1 MSPRNTSESVNPFL
15 QPSAGGR
22 WLRRIVAVAVVLVVA
37 GVALS
42 SVWYS
47 FYHYVP
53 PGKMLVVIA
62 KNGKPLPSGQV
73 LAGPDEKGVQQ
84 AVLGEGWHWITPL
97 VYESELKDDT
107 IVEPGNVGVVTQLG
121 GAAPASGEVLV
132 NKETEQG
139 IRRQVLPPGRY
150 RLNPYGYKVESVPAV
165 EVAAGFVGVRR
176 RLLGR
181 DASSRFAEQDDEK
194 GVLHDVLQ
202 PGTYYLNPKEYEVIP
217 YQVGIY
223 QTSYHYNQDPKRNT
237 AITFQARDGNVISM
251 DCTIEWEVA
260 PKHMPDLVV
269 EFGPL
274 ETVQKNVIDQ
284 QARKISRDR
293 GFNYGAQ
300 DFLEGEK
307 REKFQEDF
315 TKELEKV
322 CEKQNVTV
330 RSAFIRNIVI
340 PEPFLKQARDRQIA
354 VETKT
359 TQEARAETQDT
370 DNKVQREKSMI
381 DQAERVVKAETERLT
396 AGIEQEEKNIT
407 SEVEAQVK
415 ELTASYAA
423 KMAKLDAER
432 TRVTGDAKNDATKL
446 KETATSGIHKMKLEV
461 FQNDGNAY
469 LRYTLA
475 DQLNKDVVLRLF
487 HSGPGTFWTNL
498 GDKNMTLMLPTP
510 GATTPPTDAKTTPDK

>member
-1 MSPRNTSESVNPFL
+1 MSPRNISDEGNPFL
-15 QPSAGGR
+15 RYGGRQR
-22 WLRRIVAVAVVLVVA
+22 WLRWL
-37 GVALS
+37 VALVGVPLFVVCTFS
-42 SVWYS
+42 GVWYT

-62 KNGKPLPSGQV
+62 KNGKPLADGQM
-73 LAGPDEKGVQQ
+73 LADPGQKGVQRE
-84 AVLGEGWHWITPL
+84 VFGEGWHWITPV
-97 VYESELKDDT
+97 VYDVELKDDT
-107 IVEPGNVGVVTQLG
+107 VVESGKVGVVTQLG
-121 GAAPASGEVLV
+121 GVKPANGEVLV
-132 NKETEQG
+132 DTDAEQG

-150 RLNPYGYKVESVPAV
+150 RINPYGYKVESVPAV
-165 EVAAGFVGVRR
+165 EVKAGMVGVRR
-176 RLLGR
+176 RLLGK
-181 DASSRFAEQDDEK
+181 DGSSRFAQKDDEK
-194 GVLHDVLQ
+194 GILREVLQ
-202 PGTYYLNPKEYEVIP
+202 PGTYYINPKEYEVIP
-217 YQVGIY
+217 YEEGIG
-223 QTSYHYNQDPKRNT
+223 QTSYHYSQDPRSNT
-237 AITFQARDGNVISM
+237 AIKFQARDGNVISM
-251 DCTIEWEVA
+251 ECTVEWEVE
-260 PKHMPDLVV
+260 PTHIPDLVA

-274 ETVQKNVIDQ
+274 ENVERNVIDQ

-322 CEKQNVTV
+322 CTKQNVRV
-330 RSAFIRNIVI
+330 RSAFIRNILI
-340 PEPFLKQARDRQIA
+340 PEAFLKQQRDKQIA

-359 TQEARAETQDT
+359 TTEARQETQET
-370 DNKVQREKSMI
+370 DNKVALEKSTI
-381 DQAERVVKAETERLT
+381 AQAEEKVKAETKRLV
-396 AGIEQEEKNIT
+396 AGIDQERENVT

-415 ELTASYAA
+415 ELQSSYAA

-432 TRVTGDAKNDATKL
+432 TRVTGDAKNAAVKL

-475 DQLNKDVVLRLF
+475 DQLNKDVILRLF

-498 GDKNMTLMLPTP
+498 GDKNMTFMLPAPT
-510 GATTPPTDAKTTPDK
+510 TDAKTTPEK

>member
-1 MSPRNTSESVNPFL
+1 MSPRNISSDDDNPFRM
-15 QPSAGGR
+15 AGANV
-22 WLRRIVAVAVVLVVA
+22 RRYRLLGAVAMVLVIVGVVLGGA
-37 GVALS
+37 
-42 SVWYS
+42 WYT

-53 PGKMLVVIA
+53 PGKMLVVIS
-62 KNGKPLPSGQV
+62 KNGQPLASGQV
-73 LAGPDEKGVQQ
+73 LADPGQKGVQKD
-84 AVLGEGWHWITPL
+84 VLGEGWHWITPIY
-97 VYESELKDDT
+97 YEAELKDDT
-107 IVEPGNVGVVTQLG
+107 VVEPGQVGVVTQLG
-121 GAAPASGEVLV
+121 GDQPQNGEVLV
-132 NKETEQG
+132 DSDAEQG

-150 RLNPYGYKVESVPAV
+150 RINPYGYKVESVPAV
-165 EVAAGFVGVRR
+165 EVKAGMVGVRR
-176 RLLGR
+176 RLLGK
-181 DASSRFAEQDDEK
+181 DSSSRFAEKDDEK
-194 GVLHDVLQ
+194 GILHDVLQ

-217 YQVGIY
+217 YEEGIG
-223 QTSYHYNQDPKRNT
+223 QTTYHYYADPNRNT

-251 DCTIEWEVA
+251 DCTIEWEVE
-260 PKHMPDLVV
+260 PKHIPDLVA

-274 ETVQKNVIDQ
+274 DNVERNVIDQ

-322 CEKQNVTV
+322 CEKENVLI

-340 PEPFLKQARDRQIA
+340 PEPFLKQQRDKQIA

-359 TQEARAETQDT
+359 TTEARQETQET
-370 DNKVQREKSMI
+370 DNKVALEKSTI
-381 DQAERVVKAETERLT
+381 AQAEEKVKAETKRLV
-396 AGIEQEEKNIT
+396 AGIDQERENIA

-415 ELTASYAA
+415 ELEASYASRL
-423 KMAKLDAER
+423 AKLDAER

-475 DQLNKDVVLRLF
+475 DQLNKDVILRLF

-498 GDKNMTLMLPTP
+498 GDKNTTLMLPVAP
-510 GATTPPTDAKTTPDK
+510 ADAKPTPDK